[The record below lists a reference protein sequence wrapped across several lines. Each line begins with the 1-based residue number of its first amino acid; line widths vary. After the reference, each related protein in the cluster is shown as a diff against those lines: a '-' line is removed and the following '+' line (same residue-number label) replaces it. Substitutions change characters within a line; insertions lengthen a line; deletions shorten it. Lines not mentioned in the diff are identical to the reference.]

1 MSPEQVGPRPEGAA
15 PAGTSVPAP
24 SSAEAPAHPSSP
36 APSAAQASAPEPAHA
51 ADPSPDAAGS
61 AQPAAHPCV
70 IHGMPRDLPPL
81 EVGPDTVTN
90 THGKPVLGPDGKPRH
105 REPVLALMLAAI
117 GVVFGDIGTSPL
129 YSLQTVFSVHH
140 NAVAPTEQDVLGVI
154 SMVLWCL
161 MAIVSFTYV
170 GIILRADNQGEGGI
184 LSLATLVRRKLGLG
198 SKQAAV
204 GLFLAIL
211 GASLFYGDS
220 LITPAISVLS
230 AFEGLETVNSD
241 LGAYVVPAAVTVLT
255 LLFLAQRWGT
265 GVIGKAFGPIMVAW
279 FLVIAALGVPQLIAN
294 PSILRAVSPTYALAF
309 ALDRPLVAFIA
320 MGAVVLAVTGAEALY
335 ADMGH
340 FGRRPIALAWFCLIL
355 PALMVNYFG
364 QGAMILSD
372 PGTIDNPFFHLAPD
386 WARIPLVVLATCATV
401 IASQAVISGAFS
413 VSRQA
418 TRLSILPR
426 LRVMQTSK
434 EHGGQIYV
442 PVVNMILFLGVL
454 TLVLTFRDSQ
464 HLASAYGLSVT
475 ATLLLELSLFLL
487 LAYRVWNW
495 PLWRVVAM
503 AAIVG
508 GIEAALFSANLVKI
522 LSGGWLPLVIAAI
535 ALTIMLTWKRGS
547 KIMFG
552 RRSEMEGPIEDFVA
566 EVQAMDLP
574 RVPGLAVYP
583 HGDPRTTPLALR
595 RNVEFNR
602 ILHEHVVI
610 VTIKNIGVPH
620 VRHDARIT
628 VSELGDSD
636 DGIVH
641 VLCRVGFN
649 DSQDVPKAVRLAVGR
664 SPELDI
670 DPDEAFYMLS
680 VFRIEP
686 GDDHCMPAWQ
696 KVLFR
701 LLEKFSANRTQ
712 VLHLPPARTAVMGAE
727 AEL

>member
-1 MSPEQVGPRPEGAA
+1 MASEQAQPTTGSEAPRNPDGTPSPA
-15 PAGTSVPAP
+15 
-24 SSAEAPAHPSSP
+24 AEASP
-36 APSAAQASAPEPAHA
+36 APAAERAHT
-51 ADPSPDAAGS
+51 PDATS
-61 AQPAAHPCV
+61 C
-70 IHGMPRDLPPL
+70 DLPPIP
-81 EVGPDTVTN
+81 VGPNTVTN
-90 THGKPVLGPDGKPRH
+90 TRGKPVLGPDGKPRH

-129 YSLQTVFSVHH
+129 YSLQTVFSVHDH
-140 NAVAPTEQDVLGVI
+140 AVAPTESEVLGVI

-161 MAIVSFTYV
+161 MLIVSFTYV
-170 GIILRADNQGEGGI
+170 GVILRADNQGEGGI
-184 LSLATLVRRKLGLG
+184 LSLASLVRRKLGLR

-204 GLFLAIL
+204 GLLLAII

-230 AFEGLETVNSD
+230 AFEGLETVNAN
-241 LGAYVVPAAVTVLT
+241 LAEYVVPAAVTVLT
-255 LLFLAQRWGT
+255 LLFVAQRWGT
-265 GVIGKAFGPIMVAW
+265 GAIGRAFGPIMVVW
-279 FLVIAALGVPQLIAN
+279 FLVIAALGLPMLLSN
-294 PSILRAVSPTYALAF
+294 PSVLRAISPTYALAF
-309 ALDRPLVAFIA
+309 AIDRPFVAFVA
-320 MGAVVLAVTGAEALY
+320 MGAVILAVTGAEALY

-355 PALMVNYFG
+355 PALLINYFG
-364 QGAMILSD
+364 QGAMILD
-372 PGTIDNPFFHLAPD
+372 HPETIDNPFFHLAPG

-442 PVVNMILFLGVL
+442 PLINMILFVGVL
-454 TLVLTFRDSQ
+454 ALVLSFRSSE
-464 HLASAYGLSVT
+464 HLAAAYGLSVT
-475 ATLLLELSLFLL
+475 GTLLLELSLFLL
-487 LAYRVWNW
+487 LALRVWKW

-503 AAIVG
+503 AVIVG
-508 GIEAALFSANLVKI
+508 GVELALFAANVVKI
-522 LSGGWLPLVIAAI
+522 SSGGWLPLAIAAV
-535 ALTIMLTWKRGS
+535 ALTLMLVWKRGS

-552 RRSEMEGPIEDFVA
+552 RRREMEGPIEDFVA
-566 EVQAMDLP
+566 HVKELDIP

-583 HGDPRTTPLALR
+583 HGDPTTTPLALR
-595 RNVEFNR
+595 QNVEFNR
-602 ILHEHVVI
+602 VLHEHVVI

-628 VSELGDSD
+628 VTDLGDEN

-686 GDDHCMPAWQ
+686 GDDRCMPRWQ
-696 KVLFR
+696 KAVFR
-701 LLEKFSANRTQ
+701 FLEKFSANRTQ
-712 VLHLPPARTAVMGAE
+712 VLHLPPHRTTVMGAE